1 MNEAPPTAGTTTDT
15 TSSTGTL
22 TTAPTPETTDRSSD
36 DDQTSTGQWVL
47 SYYVGY
53 QISRYPIA
61 EIDWSCLTHI
71 AFAPL
76 KVNTDGTLNL
86 GFDDEEGQGEAHA
99 KELSAAARAHGVK
112 SLLMLGGAGAGA
124 NIAQAATTEN
134 RATFINRLLTT
145 MDELGYDGIDLDWE
159 DHVVRADLVALAQ
172 VLREARP
179 NMLLTYPGGTIN
191 IQQPSDYAEFAGLA
205 PYVDRFSVMSY
216 TGTYFLGY
224 GWESWF
230 VSPLS
235 GFGGP
240 HPVTIDDSLQRWADV
255 GVPKSKLMLGIG
267 AFAIC
272 YPSYITE
279 PRQTTFG
286 NDEPGHENDKITGG
300 DHYFPLGDVFA
311 SGGALDQHPDA
322 RRWDEVAQQPYLSL
336 LADATSDGH
345 CGQLSRYIPYDD
357 EESIIAK
364 GKWSQEHGYSG
375 TIVWTLQQLR
385 LPPDATS
392 GKPRDA
398 LIKALRS
405 GFLTPQFVGS
415 TP

>member
-1 MNEAPPTAGTTTDT
+1 MAGTTADT
-15 TSSTGTL
+15 TSTDTSTA
-22 TTAPTPETTDRSSD
+22 APTPGTTEQSPGDS
-36 DDQTSTGQWVL
+36 QTPTGQWVL
-47 SYYVGY
+47 GYYVGY

-76 KVNTDGTLNL
+76 KVNTDGTLDL
-86 GFDDEEGQGEAHA
+86 GFDDETGQGEAHA

-134 RATFINRLLTT
+134 RAVFIGRLLTT

-159 DHVVRADLVALAQ
+159 DHVVPADLVALAQ
-172 VLREARP
+172 GLREARP
-179 NMLLTYPGGTIN
+179 DMLLTYPGGTIN
-191 IQQPSDYAEFAGLA
+191 SNIQQPSDYAELAGLA

-235 GFGGP
+235 GSGGP

-255 GVPKSKLMLGIG
+255 GVPKSKLMLGVG

-286 NDEPGHENDKITGG
+286 NDEPGHEHDEITGG
-300 DHYFPLGDVFA
+300 DNVFPLGDVFA
-311 SGGALDQHPDA
+311 QGGALDQHPGA

-336 LADATSDGH
+336 PADATGDGH
-345 CGQLSRYIPYDD
+345 CGQPSRYIPYDD
-357 EESIIAK
+357 EESINAK
-364 GKWSQEHGYSG
+364 GKWSQERGYGG
-375 TIVWTLQQLR
+375 TIVWTVQQLR
-385 LPPDATS
+385 LPPGATG

-398 LIKALRS
+398 LIKALRT
-405 GFLTPQFVGS
+405 GFLTPQLVG